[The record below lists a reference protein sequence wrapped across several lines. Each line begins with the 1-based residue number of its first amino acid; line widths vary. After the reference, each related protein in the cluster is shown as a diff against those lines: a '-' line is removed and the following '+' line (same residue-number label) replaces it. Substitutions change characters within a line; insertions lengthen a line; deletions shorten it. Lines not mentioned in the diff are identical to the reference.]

1 MAKLIQIDN
10 ERLQVC
16 RKAVPMSQKAL
27 ADQAFS
33 ILSKAN
39 EESRLRMYQKIE
51 ETGKVSLVRAKSLA
65 KVLGVTIEHLLN
77 RDYFEYGEALGKK
90 LRNRIRYLKLSE
102 NTFLL
107 EEISTLLKF
116 ELGELMSWDMAD
128 KDWAYRSLAS
138 ELLRDFEKFSFHGN
152 GKEIRK
158 IYACLL
164 LERDDF
170 PMNGSDACYWWIY
183 SDFFHLEHVL
193 GKLLLGSASINYFLE
208 DSRKYLSSHC
218 QGSLKFTLEK
228 SKFHHRLTGEFSNN
242 TRKNVF
248 ECVACRVSR
257 EDGMSWIHADVWED
271 EYVSR
276 DLEKFAWQYADSV
289 DIYGK
294 VAPAV
299 GSAPIIQI
307 LVFEN
312 RGVGRNDEDWE
323 CVEKRNFSF
332 NHEIEEYLQDIC
344 DGLNTEEYG
353 FFLAMRGVE
362 LTLTEK
368 AKGSFFAVRRKL
380 KKFEID
386 LGWIDESNQFNQAP
400 WAEVRR
406 KQFIELRRT
415 ESELA

>member
-10 ERLQVC
+10 ERLKVC

-33 ILSKAN
+33 TLSNAS

-51 ETGKVSLVRAKSLA
+51 ETGKLSLA
-65 KVLGVTIEHLLN
+65 RAELLAKALGVTIEYLLN
-77 RDYFEYGEALGKK
+77 RDYFEYGEALEKK

-102 NTFLL
+102 NILML

-116 ELGELMSWDMAD
+116 DLGELMSWDMAD

-152 GKEIRK
+152 GEEIRK

-164 LERDDF
+164 LGRDDF

-183 SDFFHLEHVL
+183 ADFFHLESVL

-208 DSRKYLSSHC
+208 DSRKYLSSHT
-218 QGSLKFTLEK
+218 QGNLKFILEK
-228 SKFHHRLTGEFSNN
+228 NKFHHRLTGEFSNN
-242 TRKNVF
+242 SRKNVF

-257 EDGMSWIHADVWED
+257 EDGISWIHANIWED
-271 EYVSR
+271 EYVSK
-276 DLEKFAWQYADSV
+276 DLEQFAWQYADSV

-294 VAPAV
+294 VAPAI

-307 LVFEN
+307 LIFEN
-312 RGVGRNDEDWE
+312 RGVGINDEDWE
-323 CVEKRNFSF
+323 RVEKRNFSF

-344 DGLNTEEYG
+344 DGLTTEEYG
-353 FFLAMRGVE
+353 FFLALRGVE
-362 LTLTEK
+362 LIFTEK
-368 AKGSFFAVRRKL
+368 AKDRFLSVRRKV

-400 WAEVRR
+400 WAEVKR

-415 ESELA
+415 DSELA